1 MKRTTGFL
9 LIACVLFLAA
19 GCTSSRGFITLSTFP
34 AGAEVYVDGVS
45 KGFTPLTF
53 DYDLERR
60 SELRIEKDGYFTE
73 VEDLN
78 KGWVRNEGHKGNF
91 HKEGDSAG
99 GGRVWKVRTT
109 RALKAK
115 Y

>member
-1 MKRTTGFL
+1 MKRGAGCL
-9 LIACVLFLAA
+9 LLACVLLMAV
-19 GCTSSRGFITLSTFP
+19 GCTSSRGFITLSTVP
-34 AGAEVYVDGVS
+34 SGAEVYVDGVS
-45 KGFTPLTF
+45 KGFTPVTF

-60 SELRIEKDGYFTE
+60 SLLKIEKEGYFTE

-91 HKEGDSAG
+91 HKESDNS
-99 GGRVWKVRTT
+99 GGRIWKVGTT
-109 RALKAK
+109 RALKEK